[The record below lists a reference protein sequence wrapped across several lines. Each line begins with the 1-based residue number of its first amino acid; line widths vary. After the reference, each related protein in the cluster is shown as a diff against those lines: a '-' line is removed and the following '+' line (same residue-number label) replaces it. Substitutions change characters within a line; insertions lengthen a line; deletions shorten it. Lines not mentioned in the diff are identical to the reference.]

1 MSIITKEAKQRI
13 AAKSLQEQ
21 LEDCRRQ
28 MQRESG
34 AEDMRTVD
42 AHLEQ
47 DAGEFVRMPI
57 SGAD

>member
-13 AAKSLQEQ
+13 AAKSLPEQ
-21 LEDCRRQ
+21 LEEVRRQ

-42 AHLEQ
+42 AHLDQ
-47 DAGEFVRMPI
+47 DGEFVRMPVD
-57 SGAD
+57 GCD